1 MFYLFTHGLGVAVGD
16 ENDETNSSSENEKE
30 TAAGEEM
37 LNFCLLMI
45 ISQSLMFSLLE
56 VNF

>member
-1 MFYLFTHGLGVAVGD
+1 MK
-16 ENDETNSSSENEKE
+16 NDETNSPSENEKE

-37 LNFCLLMI
+37 LNFRLLMI